1 MAKYNAGA
9 LRERV
14 ELLDLVQVDEGEWQ
28 WVKYSEIWA
37 AVELT
42 GKTTLFSRLGIG
54 ARAAEIG
61 IRKRALTPHQAIRW
75 RGLHLFISEI
85 TEPER
90 GWLNVQA
97 AVVEVT
103 RCREFTGQSPGPV
116 FPAVLTEQY
125 LAHAQER
132 PMASNTSDYVL
143 VVPKAI
149 RLTPGRKVEVGV
161 PAPDEGGEG
170 RVMLVR
176 TAHTTDPFKNEYDVR
191 EKVDL

>member
-1 MAKYNAGA
+1 M
-9 LRERV
+9 
-14 ELLDLVQVDEGEWQ
+14 DEGEWQ
-28 WVKYSEIWA
+28 WVKHSEIWA
-37 AVELT
+37 GVELT

-54 ARAAEIG
+54 ARAAEIAL
-61 IRKRALTPHQAIRW
+61 RKRALTLHQAIRW
-75 RGLHLFISEI
+75 RGMHLFLSEI

-103 RCREFTGQSPGPV
+103 RCREIAGLSLGPT
-116 FPAVLTEQY
+116 FPAVLTEKY

-143 VVPKAI
+143 VLPKAVK
-149 RLTPGRKVEVGV
+149 LTPGRTVEVGV
-161 PAPDEGGEG
+161 PTPEEGGAV

-191 EKVDL
+191 EEVDL